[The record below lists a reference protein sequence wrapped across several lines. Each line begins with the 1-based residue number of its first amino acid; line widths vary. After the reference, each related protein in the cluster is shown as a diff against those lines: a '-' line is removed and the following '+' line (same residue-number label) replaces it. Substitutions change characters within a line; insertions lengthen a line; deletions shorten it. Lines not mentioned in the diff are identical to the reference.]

1 MISETNSNE
10 ATRVLIGVFLT
21 SLTAIPVLHF
31 LTFYIDTMENA
42 VNNFLIGVI
51 LCFLLI
57 PIFYYF
63 FIIRGLKNYKGS
75 LFLYVFTI
83 FAFTAIVDLVLA
95 FTIDG
100 YVSTMKYYLK
110 YGEPYLNTTHGALI
124 NYWDGTVHW

>member
-1 MISETNSNE
+1 MSNENE
-10 ATRVLIGVFLT
+10 ATRVVIGVFLT

-42 VNNFLIGVI
+42 VNNFLIGVV

-110 YGEPYLNTTHGALI
+110 YGEPYLNTTHGAFI